1 MARGLEMVTSRETL
15 TIQLL
20 PEQARLVE
28 KVARLRLGQMDP
40 QAPVDLGAYI
50 FALLNRDVIA
60 CLQEI
65 KSRRGP

>member
-1 MARGLEMVTSRETL
+1 MASTRQTL

-28 KVARLRLGQMDP
+28 KVARLRTGQMDP
-40 QAPVDLGAYI
+40 QGPVDFGAYI
-50 FALLNRDVIA
+50 FTLLNRDIAA

-65 KSRRGP
+65 KARRSA